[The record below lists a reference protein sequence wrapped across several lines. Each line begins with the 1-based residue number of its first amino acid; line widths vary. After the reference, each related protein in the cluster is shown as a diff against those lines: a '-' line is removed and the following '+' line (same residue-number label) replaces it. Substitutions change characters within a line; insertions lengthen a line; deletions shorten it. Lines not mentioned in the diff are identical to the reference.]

1 MEKDDLQ
8 DLQTNHSDDKRTEDH
23 HGNEEYAVC
32 GAGSCRPSFMQRCA
46 RIGCFTLLV
55 SLITLTTSTLNTY
68 LSSQVTTL
76 ERQFGLSSSISGM
89 ILSCN
94 ELGYLLTILPFS
106 HLARRLHVPRA
117 LAVTTLVFGLAGL
130 VCTIPFLAS
139 RNSLLAV
146 TWSLKD
152 LNASQSDV
160 SSSYIVPLC
169 ADDSLE
175 RSRDDNLSL
184 TSNMSYGRDSCI
196 AEHSRKKAAVSEDW
210 KGLAVAFLTIGMILQ
225 GCAKSPRTVFTGVYI
240 DDNGLK
246 TESSLHIGIVGCITI
261 FGPVLAFV
269 LGGVFTRLYI
279 TLEDTGLSPLDPRW
293 IGAWWL
299 GFLVFGITS
308 IVTALPLVFFPR
320 RLRPQPHLA
329 ALKEERKRAAK
340 GRQCTYGI
348 IEFLRSVMRV
358 LMTPVYTLVVLGL
371 CCQVLGQTGLFAF
384 LPKYLETQF
393 FLPTWKANVTIGL
406 VNLLAM
412 SLGTL
417 IGGYVTSRFKFTPM
431 TCLKVMVI
439 LNAVWTCLSVSGF
452 VLGCDQPHIDTGVTS
467 HSVMNTT
474 QRCQSSCQCD
484 DSRYFP
490 TCGADG
496 VTYFSPCHAGCSETR
511 GTFYGNCSCIEMP
524 KKTSQPVPEAV
535 PGLCAQSCT
544 TFYPYVA
551 ISFFSELLGAMSI
564 LPCFIVVIRSVA
576 EVDKPLAIGLY
587 SFLYTLLGW
596 FPAPVLYGQVVDTTC
611 LLWSSGCA
619 GRGSCSLYDL
629 RAFRH
634 RMFGTFFTTRVV
646 YLVFLVIALVVASR
660 MKKPFFAHCDVEPE
674 VSTVPKD
681 EKAMLTKN
689 MTTVEVVNKK

>member
-1 MEKDDLQ
+1 MEKDELQ
-8 DLQTNHSDDKRTEDH
+8 DLQTNHSDDKMTEDD
-23 HGNEEYAVC
+23 HGNEENAVC

-46 RIGCFTLLV
+46 RIGCFTLIV
-55 SLITLTTSTLNTY
+55 SLSSLTTSTLNTY
-68 LSSQVTTL
+68 LNSQVTTL

-94 ELGYLLTILPFS
+94 ELGYLLAILPFS
-106 HLARRLHVPRA
+106 YLALRLHVPRA
-117 LAVTTLVFGLAGL
+117 LAVTTMMFGLAGL

-175 RSRDDNLSL
+175 RSLDDNLSL
-184 TSNMSYGRDSCI
+184 TSNLLYGRDNCGK
-196 AEHSRKKAAVSEDW
+196 EHSRKKAAVSEDW
-210 KGLAVAFLTIGMILQ
+210 KGLTVAFLIIGMIFQ
-225 GCAKSPRTVFTGVYI
+225 GIGKSPRQVFIVMYI
-240 DDNGLK
+240 DDNVPK
-246 TESSLHIGIVGCITI
+246 TETALHV
-261 FGPVLAFV
+261 
-269 LGGVFTRLYI
+269 
-279 TLEDTGLSPLDPRW
+279 
-293 IGAWWL
+293 GAWWL
-299 GFLVFGITS
+299 GFLVFGIAS

-320 RLRPQPHLA
+320 RFRPQPHLA

-340 GRQCTYGI
+340 GRQCVYDTR
-348 IEFLRSVMRV
+348 EFLRSVVRV
-358 LMTPVYTLVVLGL
+358 LMTPVYTLVVLAM
-371 CCQVLGQTGLFAF
+371 CCLVLGKSGLFAF

-393 FLPTWKANVTIGL
+393 FLPTWKASVTTGL
-406 VNLLAM
+406 VNITAM
-412 SLGTL
+412 SLGLL
-417 IGGYVTSRFKFTPM
+417 IGGYVTSRFKFPPM
-431 TCLKVMVI
+431 KCLKVMVI
-439 LNAVWTCLSVSGF
+439 LTAVCTCMHVSGF
-452 VLGCDQPHIDTGVTS
+452 VLGCDQPHIDTGVTVTNTS
-467 HSVMNTT
+467 H
-474 QRCQSSCQCD
+474 RCQSSCQCD
-484 DSRYFP
+484 DSPYFP

-496 VTYFSPCHAGCSETR
+496 VTYFSPCHAGCSKNR

-544 TFYPYVA
+544 MFYPFVA
-551 ISFFSELLGAMSI
+551 ISFFSELLGAISLI
-564 LPCFIVVIRSVA
+564 PYLIVIARSVA
-576 EVDKPLAIGLY
+576 EVDKPVAIGLN
-587 SFLYTLLGW
+587 SFVYTVLGW

-634 RMFGTFFTTRVV
+634 RMFGTFFTTRVAL
-646 YLVFLVIALVVASR
+646 LVFLVIALVVASR
-660 MKKPFFAHCDVEPE
+660 MKKPFFAHCEAEPE
-674 VSTVPKD
+674 VSAVPKD

-689 MTTVEVVNKK
+689 MMTGKVADENEIFCDSLTSTSPV